1 MKLGEP
7 TIKFADKESSWKE
20 VNDFLKRTGAGSA
33 PGPNGIPYKVY
44 KQCERLR
51 RRLWKLLKA
60 VWRRNRLPDDWL
72 IAEGCFIPK
81 EENSLSIKQF
91 RTISFLNVEGKIFFG
106 ILVSRLTTF
115 LLSNKYIDTSV
126 QNGGVPGVPGCIER
140 TSVIST
146 IIEDAKRN
154 HGDLAVLWLDISNAY
169 GTVPHKLVD
178 LTLHAYHIPG
188 KVQHLLQECFNRF
201 RMQFTCGDFTTSW
214 QRLEKEI
221 VTGCTISVILFAAV
235 LFVRQWRSLEEVQF

>member
-81 EENSLSIKQF
+81 EENSLSMKQF
-91 RTISFLNVEGKIFFG
+91 HTISFLNVEGKIF
-106 ILVSRLTTF
+106 LEYWRA
-115 LLSNKYIDTSV
+115 D
-126 QNGGVPGVPGCIER
+126 
-140 TSVIST
+140 ST
-146 IIEDAKRN
+146 
-154 HGDLAVLWLDISNAY
+154 
-169 GTVPHKLVD
+169 PF
-178 LTLHAYHIPG
+178 
-188 KVQHLLQECFNRF
+188 C
-201 RMQFTCGDFTTSW
+201 
-214 QRLEKEI
+214 
-221 VTGCTISVILFAAV
+221 
-235 LFVRQWRSLEEVQF
+235 